1 VAGQGWGHWFLPRVG
16 QEVVVSYVDG
26 DPDRPLVTGTVYNK
40 QQTLPVQLPAEQ
52 TQSVMRSRSSK
63 RGVAGDEI
71 RMEDKLD
78 AEELYLHAQKDMRVV
93 IEDALETEVGGN
105 ESRIVKRGDRRIEVQ
120 KGKESHV
127 VQGARSVEVHGEET
141 HANGAAFTQDVAGNY
156 TLKVSG
162 NLVIDVTGSIS
173 IKSAST
179 LTAQA
184 ATTLSNKAL
193 TIEHKATATQTVDG
207 GGLLALKGGL
217 VKIN

>member
-1 VAGQGWGHWFLPRVG
+1 VAG
-16 QEVVVSYVDG
+16 
-26 DPDRPLVTGTVYNK
+26 N
-40 QQTLPVQLPAEQ
+40 
-52 TQSVMRSRSSK
+52 
-63 RGVAGDEI
+63 EI